1 LEIIHHFILY
11 NRPQLLYISKYG
23 FFQFHNRGGKT
34 VNIVREE
41 AKKILDK
48 LPDEASWDDLM
59 YEIYVS
65 KKIEQ
70 GIKDADEGKVISN
83 EEAKKRLLKK

>member
-1 LEIIHHFILY
+1 
-11 NRPQLLYISKYG
+11 
-23 FFQFHNRGGKT
+23 
-34 VNIVREE
+34 
-41 AKKILDK
+41 
-48 LPDEASWDDLM
+48 M

>member
-1 LEIIHHFILY
+1 
-11 NRPQLLYISKYG
+11 LYISKYG

>member
-1 LEIIHHFILY
+1 M
-11 NRPQLLYISKYG
+11 
-23 FFQFHNRGGKT
+23 
-34 VNIVREE
+34 NIVREE
-41 AKKILDK
+41 AQKLLDK
-48 LPDEASWDDLM
+48 LPDQASWEDLM

-70 GIKDADEGKVISN
+70 GIKDADEGNLLSH